1 MVDGCHSHCYW
12 GEIIASNTRGTT
24 NADTVGSLIG
34 FRIFDFFSTY
44 IFAVWDYKSKRI
56 EISIVSEWDAT
67 SMNLALFLLD
77 NIHTEMSVSVAI
89 LSSDHLLSKILIK
102 SALTQNQL
110 IR

>member
-1 MVDGCHSHCYW
+1 
-12 GEIIASNTRGTT
+12 
-24 NADTVGSLIG
+24 
-34 FRIFDFFSTY
+34 
-44 IFAVWDYKSKRI
+44 
-56 EISIVSEWDAT
+56 
-67 SMNLALFLLD
+67 MNLALFLLD